1 MRFHF
6 RQNKLW
12 TLELNSIFDIIKI
25 KMELVP
31 EMEFEL
37 YPFEKLSH
45 LLDNIKPNSEYS
57 PLSLTI
63 GEPQFDTPQFI
74 QDELKNSVS
83 LLNKYPKTAGE
94 DYLKDALI
102 DYNSQRFGLNLN
114 ASQIIPTFGTRE
126 VLFNFPQFLLHDI
139 SNPVMAF
146 PNPFYQIY
154 EGAAIASRAKIIHM
168 PLTRKNGFLPTINEE
183 ELAECDLVILNSPSN
198 PCASVMSLES
208 LQEWVAL
215 ALKHNFVLMNDEC
228 YIDLYIDEKVPSLLN
243 ASIKAGNSEF
253 KNILVLNS
261 ISKRSSAP
269 GLRSGFIAGDASILA
284 EYMKY
289 RTYIGCAS
297 PLPLQH
303 AASVAWKDDAHVAV
317 ARKAYRANFILA
329 KEILGVEMAKATF
342 YIWLEVDDDLE
353 FTKRLYSEYNLKVLA
368 GSFLGRN
375 GMGSGFVR
383 LALVYD
389 ESKTRD
395 ALLRVKDLMNKIT
408 RGE

>member
-1 MRFHF
+1 M
-6 RQNKLW
+6 Q
-12 TLELNSIFDIIKI
+12 
-25 KMELVP
+25 
-31 EMEFEL
+31 FES

-45 LLDNIKPNSEYS
+45 ILDSIEPNREYL

-63 GEPQFDTPQFI
+63 GEPQFDTPMFI
-74 QDELKNSVS
+74 QNELKNSVS

-94 DYLKDALI
+94 DSLKDALI
-102 DYNSQRFGLNLN
+102 YYNKQRFGLDLN

-126 VLFNFPQFLLHDI
+126 VLFNFPQFLLHDNQ
-139 SNPVMAF
+139 NPVMAF

-168 PLTRKNGFLPTINEE
+168 PLTQENDFLPVINED

-208 LQEWVAL
+208 LKKWVVL
-215 ALKHNFVLMNDEC
+215 ALKHNFVLLNDEC

-243 ASIKAGNSEF
+243 ASLDVGNNEF

-269 GLRSGFIAGDASILA
+269 GLRSGFIAGDAEILT

-289 RTYIGCAS
+289 RTYVGCAS
-297 PLPLQH
+297 PLPLQN
-303 AASVAWKDDAHVAV
+303 AAVVAWRDDEHVQS
-317 ARKAYRANFILA
+317 ARDAYKANFIFA
-329 KEILGVEMAKATF
+329 KDILGVDVAKATF
-342 YIWLEVDDDLE
+342 YIWLEVDDDIE
-353 FTKRLYSEYNLKVLA
+353 FTKRLYSEYNLKVLP

-375 GMGSGFVR
+375 GEGKGYVR
-383 LALVYD
+383 LALVYNED
-389 ESKTRD
+389 KTID
-395 ALLRVKDLMNKIT
+395 ALQRVKELMHKIQKENK
-408 RGE
+408 